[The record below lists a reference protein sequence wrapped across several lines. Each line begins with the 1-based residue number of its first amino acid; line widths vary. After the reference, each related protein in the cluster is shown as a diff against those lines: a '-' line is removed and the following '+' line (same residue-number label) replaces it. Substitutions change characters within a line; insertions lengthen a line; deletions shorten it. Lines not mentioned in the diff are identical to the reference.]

1 MKMSLNGKMRA
12 LLQRMR
18 GVFASDSA
26 DADTREEFES
36 HLSMQVAEY
45 EQRGMSHEEARRHAL
60 IDSGGLAMA
69 TEAVRERRGLPWI
82 ETLLAD
88 VRYGARA
95 LKHSPAY
102 TIVAAITLALGI
114 GANTAIFSVV
124 NGVVLRPLPYA
135 ESDRLMSIKSGRNG
149 RNNEVSVPDFMDW
162 REQAR
167 SFSAFAAGFSGA
179 TVLTGSG
186 EPERL
191 SQSRI
196 TSNTMDV
203 LRMSA
208 VFGRGF
214 AAGEDDPAAPR
225 VAMLSEGAWH
235 RRFGSDSTVVGR
247 TLIFDGHPTTI
258 IGIAPDAM
266 RWPQQSD
273 VWFTTRFTDRDK
285 AQGSR
290 GARWIGVIGRLAN
303 GVRYE
308 SAVVEMNTIATRL
321 SQLYPQRNTGIT
333 TNVTPMLASL
343 VGGMRGPLMLLL
355 GAVGFV
361 LLIACANVASLT
373 LGRVATR
380 DAELAVRTA
389 LGAGRARIVRQ
400 IMTES
405 VLLAVVG
412 GTLGILVGYIGIK
425 ALVSIAPAGLPRI
438 DSIALDARVLAFT
451 LALTMF
457 TGALFG
463 IIPALQGATVNLHD
477 RLRAAGRGARGQKGS
492 TRTRRTLVVAEL
504 ALAIVLLAGAGL
516 LLRSFALLRDV
527 DPGFRSE
534 NVATFS
540 VALPSGSKYETSQQ
554 QSVFSASLLNGI
566 SRVPGVTA
574 AAITFG
580 LPLSGQ
586 NMGFTFEVRGR
597 PAAPLDNEP
606 RAQARVASL
615 EYFSA
620 MGIPLLRGRQF
631 DSHDRL
637 DAPQVLL
644 ISNEVARR
652 FFPNEDPVGK
662 YIQTGWGM
670 DGRKYGGEVIGV
682 VGDVR
687 QLALDQDKT
696 PHIYM
701 TYEQWPLDEYD
712 VVVRTTNPIAS
723 VFTGAKAVLKELD
736 SEVPMNGPQALSTIV
751 ERSMGERRY
760 FLTLLASFAVI
771 ATALSVVGVYGVIA
785 YGVQQRRRE
794 IGIRLALGATRR
806 SVVNMVLSEGL
817 RLVAL
822 SVVLGT
828 AGAFALTRLLQSM
841 LFQVDAHDPVI
852 FTLAPILLTIAAAL
866 ACVIPARAAA
876 RNNPAE
882 VIRAD

>member
-1 MKMSLNGKMRA
+1 MSTSINANLRA
-12 LLQRMR
+12 LLLRIR
-18 GVFASDSA
+18 GVFSSDNA
-26 DADTREEFES
+26 DADAREEFES
-36 HLSMQVAEY
+36 HLSMRAAEY
-45 EQRGMSHEEARRHAL
+45 EQQGMSHDDARRHAL
-60 IDSGGLAMA
+60 IDSGGIALA
-69 TEAVRERRGLPWI
+69 TEAVRDRRGLPWI
-82 ETLLAD
+82 ETSLSDL
-88 VRYGARA
+88 RYGARA
-95 LKHSPAY
+95 LMRSPAY
-102 TIVAAITLALGI
+102 TIVAAVTLALGI

-135 ESDRLMSIKSGRNG
+135 DSDRLMSIKSARNG
-149 RNNEVSVPDFMDW
+149 RSGEVSVPDFMDW

-167 SFSAFAAGFSGA
+167 SFSGLAAGFTGA
-179 TVLTGSG
+179 TILTGSG

-208 VFGRGF
+208 VLGRSF
-214 AAGEDDPAAPR
+214 AAGEDDPSAPR
-225 VAMLSEGAWH
+225 VAMLSEGAWR
-235 RRFGSDSTVVGR
+235 RRFGGDTTVVGR
-247 TLIFDGHPTTI
+247 TLIFDGNPTTI

-273 VWFTTRFTDRDK
+273 VWLTTRFSSRDK
-285 AQGSR
+285 AATAR
-290 GARWIGVIGRLAN
+290 GARWIGVMGRLSATAT
-303 GVRYE
+303 VE
-308 SAVVEMNTIATRL
+308 SAKTEMNTIAARL
-321 SQLYPQRNTGIT
+321 MQQDPTHNTNIT

-405 VLLAVVG
+405 ALLALIG
-412 GTLGILVGYIGIK
+412 GTLGVLVGYVGIK
-425 ALVSIAPAGLPRI
+425 TLVSIAPAGLPRVDNI
-438 DSIALDARVLAFT
+438 SLDARVLAFT
-451 LALTMF
+451 FVLTML
-457 TGALFG
+457 TTAVFG
-463 IIPALQGATVNLHD
+463 VIPALQGATVNLHD
-477 RLRAAGRGARGQKGS
+477 RLRAAGRGARGQKSS
-492 TRTRRTLVVAEL
+492 TRTRRTLVIAEM

-534 NVATFS
+534 NVATFN
-540 VALPSGSKYETSQQ
+540 VALPSGAKYETTQQ
-554 QSVFSASLLNGI
+554 QSVFSASLLSGI

-574 AAITFG
+574 AAISFG

-620 MGIPLLRGRQF
+620 MGIPLLRGRRF
-631 DSHDRL
+631 DAHDRM
-637 DAPQVLL
+637 DAPQVML

-652 FFPNEDPVGK
+652 YFPNEDPIGK

-670 DGRKYGGEVIGV
+670 DGRKFGGEIIGV

-687 QLALDQDKT
+687 QLSLDQDRT

-701 TYEQWPLDEYD
+701 AYEQWPLDEYD

-723 VFTGAKAVLKELD
+723 AFAGAKAVLKELD
-736 SEVPMNGPQALSTIV
+736 SEVPMNEPQALSTIV

-760 FLTLLASFAVI
+760 FLTLLASFAAI
-771 ATALSVVGVYGVIA
+771 ATALAVVGVYGVIA
-785 YGVQQRRRE
+785 YGVQQRQRE
-794 IGIRLALGATRR
+794 IGIRLALGASRR
-806 SVVNMVLSEGL
+806 SVVKMVLSEGL
-817 RLVAL
+817 RLVAF
-822 SVVLGT
+822 SVVLGGL
-828 AGAFALTRLLQSM
+828 GAFALTRLLQSM
-841 LFQVDAHDPVI
+841 LFQVDAHDPMI
-852 FTLAPILLTIAAAL
+852 FALAPILLTAAAAL